1 MSAIDYAVDVDMN
14 ELADGIK
21 LSGDNWED
29 LIQNC
34 EFNFN
39 DKIEIFD
46 IKNLINEIISQIN
59 VYIQEKKIELTLE
72 SNTIIFLKLDREKTS
87 LILRHILRN
96 AILYSHSNGKISI
109 KIIEDQGYC
118 NIAIEDR
125 GVGISEDLL
134 PAIFPDHD
142 SQANNIESSSYSKN
156 IGLSQCRDW
165 ILEMG
170 GSVSI
175 HSKLNQG
182 TIVYISIPN
191 LNIVDDKKP

>member
-1 MSAIDYAVDVDMN
+1 MSVVDYAVDVDMN

-21 LSGDNWED
+21 LSGDNWEE

-46 IKNLINEIISQIN
+46 IKNLINEIISQFKA
-59 VYIQEKKIELTLE
+59 YIQDKKNELILE
-72 SNTIIFLKLDREKTS
+72 SNTIIFLKLDREKMS

-96 AILYSHSNGKISI
+96 AIIYSHNNSKINI

-125 GVGISEDLL
+125 GVGISDDLL
-134 PAIFPDHD
+134 PTIFPDHD
-142 SQANNIESSSYSKN
+142 SHTSKNESSSYSKN

-175 HSKLNQG
+175 QSKLNHG
-182 TIVYISIPN
+182 TIVYISIPT
-191 LNIVDDKKP
+191 LNIVDDKKS